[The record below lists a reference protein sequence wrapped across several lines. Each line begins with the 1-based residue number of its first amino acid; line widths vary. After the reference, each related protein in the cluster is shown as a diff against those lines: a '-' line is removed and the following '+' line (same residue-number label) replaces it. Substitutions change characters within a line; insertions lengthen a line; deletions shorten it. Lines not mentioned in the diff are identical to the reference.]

1 MQVDDTIGVLAGGR
15 YYSKESVAAITL
27 GMGTNAA
34 YVESAQSVVKWPDET
49 PKPDEIVNSA
59 DDISKYPNL

>member
-15 YYSKESVAAITL
+15 YYSKESVAAVTL

-34 YVESAQSVVKWPDET
+34 YIESAQSVVKWPDQT
-49 PKPDEIVNSA
+49 PKPEEIVNSG
-59 DDISKYPNL
+59 DNISKYTIL